1 MLQNE
6 HSKKKYPL
14 PRFAQARNDY
24 ERRQRRY
31 VLVFS
36 SVEKIIRQAIKEIK
50 EKEQWAMRDSGQSE
64 LDAFLAV
71 NEETRD
77 ELAYRKLMGQSLN
90 AREEL
95 ILATLNQQL
104 DQLLAPPPSKEQ
116 QNFVAALK
124 EAKRLLAKSK

>member
-1 MLQNE
+1 
-6 HSKKKYPL
+6 
-14 PRFAQARNDY
+14 
-24 ERRQRRY
+24 
-31 VLVFS
+31 
-36 SVEKIIRQAIKEIK
+36 
-50 EKEQWAMRDSGQSE
+50 
-64 LDAFLAV
+64 
-71 NEETRD
+71 
-77 ELAYRKLMGQSLN
+77 MGQSLN